1 MRKLLIAGFL
11 TMFIFSLNVSTA
23 QAITA
28 RELSEQI
35 KEINSDLTVTRIKL
49 SQSIIEE
56 LNNSTDLGIIL
67 SMKSIHNFA
76 EKYSD
81 FLDYESTMI
90 YMYPFLS
97 DSVKLYFSASL
108 RDKLKQKRKEV
119 DWYMENFPRHQ
130 ANITK
135 GSVLQTL
142 SQLRKQTEAGQIIVD
157 EMIKYY
163 ASENEK
169 YKDDNR

>member
-1 MRKLLIAGFL
+1 MKKVLIAAFL
-11 TMFIFSLNVSTA
+11 TLFIFSLSVLAA
-23 QAITA
+23 QALTA

-35 KEINSDLTVTRIKL
+35 KVINSDLTVTRIKL

-76 EKYSD
+76 ERYSD
-81 FLDYESTMI
+81 FLEYESTMI

-108 RDKLKQKRKEV
+108 RDKLKRKRKEV
-119 DWYMENFPRHQ
+119 NWYMENFPRHQ

>member
-1 MRKLLIAGFL
+1 MKKVLIAAFL
-11 TMFIFSLNVSTA
+11 TLFIFSLSVLAA
-23 QAITA
+23 QALTA

-35 KEINSDLTVTRIKL
+35 KVINSDLTVTRIKL

-76 EKYSD
+76 ERYSD
-81 FLDYESTMI
+81 FLEYESTMI

-119 DWYMENFPRHQ
+119 NWYMENFPRHQ

-135 GSVLQTL
+135 AGVLQTL
-142 SQLRKQTEAGQIIVD
+142 SQLRKQTEAGQMLVD

-169 YKDDNR
+169 HKFDDR